1 MTTAERVLPLRR
13 ECLQW
18 ASEAQTDE
26 QRDNFFAMARAWTQ
40 AALQMAAPSP
50 RAQPVGNVTRDPL
63 RIRALGYFARL

>member
-1 MTTAERVLPLRR
+1 MTTADESYRYAR

-40 AALQMAAPSP
+40 AALQMAAPSA
-50 RAQPVGNVTRDPL
+50 RAQPVANVTRDS
-63 RIRALGYFARL
+63 A